1 MKGRFNPSQPFIHPS
16 LLPFPRLFI
25 ALPKCLH
32 SYCHKD
38 VSRLSSLWQSL
49 CLYLTEQSH
58 IASVCLWRVVKGY
71 EGLEKPFFCLNR
83 WYTTYYNQS
92 MKSEGLTLGEFT
104 LCSQYC
110 ESPKRALSAKEMPH
124 QTKPNFIKT
133 IKNGW
138 VIGYNLSRFPYFSLI
153 LAENAAISC

>member
-32 SYCHKD
+32 SYCHED

-71 EGLEKPFFCLNR
+71 EGLEKLFICLNY

-92 MKSEGLTLGEFT
+92 MKSERLTCVSFEAGQKRMKQGAWASRRKPSANPRDHFNHTSFSWLHFASSVKVEGCSL
-104 LCSQYC
+104 LCC
-110 ESPKRALSAKEMPH
+110 I
-124 QTKPNFIKT
+124 F
-133 IKNGW
+133 
-138 VIGYNLSRFPYFSLI
+138 
-153 LAENAAISC
+153 